1 MMDRIRGAAILGP
14 VRGRAAADRAALS
27 RTLVALGRIDLE
39 NDHIEVINVN
49 PLLLQ
54 ENGTPVAVDAAIW
67 IT

>member
-1 MMDRIRGAAILGP
+1 MMDSIRGAAVLGP
-14 VRGRAAADRAALS
+14 VRGTGAADRPAPS
-27 RTLVALGRIDLE
+27 RTLVALGRIGLE
-39 NDHIEVINVN
+39 NDHIEAIDVN